1 MAKSDSGI
9 HPVVA
14 ALGAVILVAAII
26 GGYLWATYKPPVH
39 IGQIVSVSTYPIHR
53 ELSTGAALG
62 GLEGQK
68 DIYDEEI
75 VIANVQIRS
84 NTQLPLF
91 LHDMWADVT
100 LPDDTIERSTAAST
114 NDYHAVFVAYPTLA
128 PKQTTP
134 VPRDITMTP
143 GQVINGQLVFHYP
156 ITAQQWD
163 HRKDFKIYIQ
173 FINQKELVLDQKPA
187 ASGSKT

>member
-1 MAKSDSGI
+1 MAKTDSGI

-14 ALGAVILVAAII
+14 AAAAVVLVAAII

-39 IGQIVSVSTYPIHR
+39 VGQLTSVTAYPIHR
-53 ELSTGAALG
+53 ELSTGSALG

-75 VIANVQIRS
+75 VLATVHIKS

-100 LPDDTIERSTAAST
+100 LADGTVERSTAAST

-143 GQVINGQLVFHYP
+143 GQVIDGQLIFHYP
-156 ITAQQWD
+156 ISAQQWD
-163 HRKDFKIYIQ
+163 HRREFKIYVQ
-173 FINQKELVLDQKPA
+173 FINQKDLIIDEKPTPT
-187 ASGSKT
+187 GSKT

>member
-9 HPVVA
+9 HPIVAVVG
-14 ALGAVILVAAII
+14 ALVIAVGLI

-39 IGQIVSVSTYPIHR
+39 IGQLVSVTSYPIHR
-53 ELSTGAALG
+53 ELSTGSALG

-75 VIANVQIRS
+75 VLADVRIRS

-100 LPDDTIERSTAAST
+100 LSDGTVERSTAAST
-114 NDYHAVFVAYPTLA
+114 NDYRAVFVAYPTLA

-134 VPRDITMTP
+134 LPRDITMTP
-143 GQVINGQLVFHYP
+143 GQAIDGQLIFHYP
-156 ITAQQWD
+156 ISAQQWD
-163 HRKDFKIYIQ
+163 HRKDFRIYVQ
-173 FINQKELVLDQKPA
+173 FINQKDLVLEEKPA
-187 ASGSKT
+187 RSGSTS